1 MVDYLSDD
9 EKQLVK
15 KMESQLAV
23 HARANRIHESYY
35 DGSFA
40 ARLLNIST
48 PVHIQRMLQTV
59 CGWAGT
65 AVDVLEERL
74 DFLGFTDEGL
84 TDVFE
89 ANALDE
95 EASQVHLD
103 AMIYGIGFVSVT
115 AGRAGE
121 PPLLIRGHDA
131 KSTTGILNGRTRRLD
146 AALTVTEVKVERTV
160 AELWLP
166 DQIVTLEAA
175 YGAPWVVLDRQFH
188 SLGVVPLVPFV
199 NRARTGARGGKSD
212 ITAAL
217 RRYTDAAVRTL
228 ISMDV
233 NREFFSAPQRYAI
246 GLDAS
251 DFVGPD
257 GAPMSPWQILTG
269 RVWTTGPVDELEK
282 EPKLGEFSPQ
292 PAGPFLQQIEGL
304 AQLAAAEAGLPGHY
318 FGLRGDQATSADAIR
333 AMEARLVK
341 RAERRQKSFGRAWS
355 QVGRLVVA
363 GREGVDA
370 SEVGLSGTRWGNP
383 ATPTVAA
390 TTDAMVKQVQ
400 AGVTPQN
407 SQVVWDRLGYTP
419 AEQRIMA
426 TELRERQAADRAAI
440 MAGIA
445 GNSPGV
451 AVDEAARSAA
461 RASRDLG
468 GEQ

>member
-1 MVDYLSDD
+1 MDMLSTD
-9 EKQLVK
+9 EKKLVGRLQDQLVK
-15 KMESQLAV
+15 
-23 HARANRIHESYY
+23 HARSNRVHEAYY

-40 ARLLNIST
+40 AKLLNIST
-48 PVHIQRMLQTV
+48 PEHIQRMLQTV

-74 DFLGFTDEGL
+74 DFLGFSDGSLTGVFDE
-84 TDVFE
+84 
-89 ANALDE
+89 NALDE

-115 AGRAGE
+115 AGRDGE
-121 PPLLIRGHDA
+121 PKVLVRGHDA
-131 KSTTGILNGRTRRLD
+131 KSTTGLLNGRTRRFD
-146 AALTVTEVKVERTV
+146 AALTITESKDERTV

-166 DQIVTLEAA
+166 DQIVTIEQN
-175 YGAPWVVLDRQFH
+175 YSGPWTVLDRQYH
-188 SLGVVPLVPFV
+188 GLGAVPLVPFV

-246 GLDAS
+246 GLDQG
-251 DFVGPD
+251 DFVSPD
-257 GAPMSPWQILTG
+257 GRPLSQWEMVIG

-292 PAGPFLQQIEGL
+292 PAGPFLEQIEGL

-363 GREGVDA
+363 GREGKPVTDV
-370 SEVGLSGTRWGNP
+370 ELTGTRWGNP

-400 AGVTPQN
+400 AGIAPGN
-407 SQVVWDRLGYTP
+407 SRVVWDRLGYTP
-419 AEQRIMA
+419 EEQRLM
-426 TELRERQAADRAAI
+426 ESEVRRMQAADRAGVLARVASDTQ
-440 MAGIA
+440 AGQV
-445 GNSPGV
+445 SSEV
-451 AVDEAARSAA
+451 VEAARA
-461 RASRDLG
+461 RREPG
-468 GEQ
+468 GVG